1 MISTKALAALPS
13 DFRDFRGLHRGE
25 SILVCGCG
33 SSLSTLI
40 APERTITIGVN
51 DVGRLF
57 DPDYLVVLNPPAQF
71 TGDRFS
77 YVKKSRAKVIFS
89 QLNLELDHPHVVRFR
104 LGQRGGTD
112 LSNPETLP
120 FTRNSPYVAIALAMH
135 MGARRIG
142 VIGVDFTEN
151 HFFGPTGRH
160 SLSGELTQ
168 IEAEYSRLLERCRHE
183 GSEVFNLSQQSRL
196 RAFPRITQEEF
207 ARQSL
212 SPFDGSTRKI
222 FFVNYEFKSC
232 GHVFRDG
239 LARGAA
245 DLNLNWQAASWDDS
259 LLPEKIK
266 SFEPDLLFVVHGRKF
281 CERWPLR
288 FANYKSAV
296 WLLDEPYEVDDT
308 SRFSS
313 RFDIVF
319 VNDLST
325 LVRHR
330 GAHYLPVCYDPGVH
344 AYVPGEERVHTVG
357 FVGGVDPWREQ
368 ALARLSRRGLLSYV
382 VGGPWRDQ
390 ALKRIC
396 KSANLPA
403 EETATLYRQSKI
415 IVNLF
420 RTRHHYNHDAV
431 PVFSLNPRVYEG
443 LGCGALVI
451 SEYRPELDTI
461 CPELPVFRTIEELEF
476 QVERFLHDPELF
488 ARVRKTCIRR
498 LATHTYANRLG
509 MALSA
514 AFAAEIAT
522 TEVLMPLPEPVNAV
536 AAEDVCV
543 NAAAIMLPPELGPD
557 WEALDDCIQLDP
569 GGELSLHCAAAG
581 QPPCERGL
589 KGKNKLGN
597 IILGFEVLLQ
607 ADTRFIAKVHE
618 EEAHGRLGN
627 SYHVMCRGTHGYLA
641 RHNRIFAKFHLPLG
655 VWLPITISYLDGSI
669 VVRRSGA
676 EIARISDRMLET
688 GYCFLGIIEGA
699 VRLRNISVTE
709 PLPAG
714 LARVRSQQPQ
724 LQSATPNGGP
734 RISIVTTVYD
744 RIDCLERCIQSVQA
758 LSCKDYE
765 HIIVADC
772 PPPEIASKI
781 RSLVARYAAGSSALR
796 VSILGTR
803 HNDWGISPAAAGLAL
818 ARGKYVCFL
827 SDDNGYL
834 PHHFDKLVAI
844 LDRSHHLG
852 FVYSSCLYAGRGVL
866 NASMPRLGR
875 IDLGQPLFRR
885 ELFDRFLG
893 GKLPF
898 HEFGWDWRMIER
910 FMLHGVRWQHV
921 NEPTFIFRLAQYPH
935 LAASNPPPAAGRPV
949 ISYCIACF
957 RPVYARQ
964 LIEELID
971 KTTVPAEILIWM
983 NVVSPDFEQF
993 VAGRISAGANIRI
1006 VGRTPE
1012 NIGMTAYNH
1021 LFNASCSEMV
1031 VQIDDDVVCISPG
1044 IAETAQ
1050 EIFRRF
1056 PNVGMLTADVWQDE
1070 YTTGARPPLQKY
1082 REFDRPYGLYEGPID
1097 GWFAIYRKSS
1107 LAQCS
1112 PIRSARYLNLGAEIK
1127 RELQSR
1133 GLAALLCVRM
1143 QVFHV
1148 TGPVYASHFGML
1160 ETEIVKYRAVGRDD
1174 MVAWY
1179 SNATLP
1185 PAAELATRVAQI
1197 RQSLAEA
1204 PAAAAC

>member
-1 MISTKALAALPS
+1 MISTESLAAQPTL
-13 DFRDFRGLHRGE
+13 FKDFRGFHRGE

-77 YVKKSRAKVIFS
+77 YVKKSRANAIFT
-89 QLNLELDHPHVVRFR
+89 QLKLELEHPHVVRFR

-112 LSNPETLP
+112 LSDPETVP

-168 IEAEYSRLLERCRHE
+168 IEAEYSRLLESCRRE
-183 GSEVFNLSQQSRL
+183 GTEVFNLSQQSRL
-196 RAFPRITQEEF
+196 RAFPRMTQEEF
-207 ARQSL
+207 ARQAL
-212 SPFDGSTRKI
+212 SPFDSSTRKI

-245 DLNLNWQAASWDDS
+245 DLNLNWQAASWDDA
-259 LLPEKIK
+259 LLPEKVK
-266 SFEPDLLFVVHGRKF
+266 NFEPDLLFVVHGRKF
-281 CERWPLR
+281 CERWPSR

-296 WLLDEPYEVDDT
+296 WLLDEPYEVDNT

-319 VNDLST
+319 LNDRST

-330 GAHYLPVCYDPGVH
+330 DAHYLPVCYDPGVH
-344 AYVPGEERVHTVG
+344 AYVPGEERAHTVG
-357 FVGGVDPWREQ
+357 FVGGVNPWREQ
-368 ALARLSRRGLLSYV
+368 ALASLARRGPLSYV
-382 VGGPWRDQ
+382 VGGPWRDP

-396 KSANLPA
+396 KSANLSA

-420 RTRHHYNHDAV
+420 RTRHHYNLDAV
-431 PVFSLNPRVYEG
+431 PVFSLNPRVYEA

-451 SEYRPELDTI
+451 SEYRPELDAI

-476 QVERFLHDPELF
+476 QVERYLHDPELF

-498 LATHTYANRLG
+498 LAKHTYAHRLG
-509 MALSA
+509 AALRA
-514 AFAAEIAT
+514 IFAAEIAS
-522 TEVLMPLPEPVNAV
+522 TEVLMPLSLPVNAV
-536 AAEDVCV
+536 AVEGCLPKAE
-543 NAAAIMLPPELGPD
+543 AIALPPELGPD
-557 WEALDDCIQLDP
+557 WEALDDCIHLDA
-569 GGELSLHCAAAG
+569 GGELSLHSAAG
-581 QPPCERGL
+581 SQTHCERGL
-589 KGKNKLGN
+589 RGKNKLGN
-597 IILGFEVLLQ
+597 IILGFEVKLQ
-607 ADTRFIAKVHE
+607 AETRFIAKVHE
-618 EEAHGRLGN
+618 EEDHGRLGN

-655 VWLPITISYLDGSI
+655 VWLPMTISYLDGSI

-676 EIARISDRMLET
+676 EIARISDRMLEA

-699 VRLRNISVTE
+699 VKLRNVSVTE

-724 LQSATPNGGP
+724 LQVTSPNGGP

-758 LSCKDYE
+758 LSFKDYE

-772 PPPEIASKI
+772 PPPEIVSQI
-781 RSLVARYAAGSSALR
+781 RLLVGRYTAGHSALR
-796 VSILGTR
+796 FSSLGAR

-818 ARGKYVCFL
+818 ARGKYISFL

-885 ELFDRFLG
+885 ELFDQFLG

-935 LAASNPPPAAGRPV
+935 LAAPNTPPAAGRPV

-964 LIEELID
+964 LIDDLID

-983 NVVSPDFEQF
+983 NVVAADFEQF
-993 VAGRISAGANIRI
+993 VAGRIAAGANIRI

-1021 LFNASCSEMV
+1021 LFNASSSEMV

-1044 IAETAQ
+1044 IAETAH
-1050 EIFRRF
+1050 EVFRRF

-1070 YTTGARPPLQKY
+1070 YTTGARPPLEKY
-1082 REFDRPYGLYEGPID
+1082 SELNGQFGLYEGPID

-1107 LAQCS
+1107 LAQCGH
-1112 PIRSARYLNLGAEIK
+1112 IRTGRYLNLGVEIK
-1127 RELQSR
+1127 RALQAR
-1133 GLAALLCVRM
+1133 GHAALLCRRM

-1148 TGPVYASHFGML
+1148 TGPAYASHFGML
-1160 ETEIVKYRAVGRDD
+1160 ENEIVKYQAVGRDD

-1179 SNATLP
+1179 SSATLP

-1197 RQSLAEA
+1197 RQSLGEA
-1204 PAAAAC
+1204 PAAAAS